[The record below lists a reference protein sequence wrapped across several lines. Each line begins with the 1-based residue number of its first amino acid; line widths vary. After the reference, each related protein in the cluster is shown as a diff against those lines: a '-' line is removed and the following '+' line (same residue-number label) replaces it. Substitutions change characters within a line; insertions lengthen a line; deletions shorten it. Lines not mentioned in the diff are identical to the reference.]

1 VSRRLRWDRPESP
14 TPKHPYRDSA
24 IAYLVLAVV
33 VVLAAWATG
42 GSIGRALVWGVTA
55 FVVATAW
62 SWWRWRERLAE
73 ERRRRP

>member
-1 VSRRLRWDRPESP
+1 MSRRLRWDRPEPP

-24 IAYLVLAVV
+24 IAYFALAVI

-42 GSIGRALVWGVTA
+42 GSIGRALVWGVAA

-62 SWWRWRERLAE
+62 SWWRWRERLAA